1 MATWR
6 TRGRLGRLRL
16 AAEGLVI
23 GITHSLKPLGR
34 IRIPT
39 AARVTPALVWS
50 QIVPHRLP

>member
-6 TRGRLGRLRL
+6 TRGRLDRLGL
-16 AAEGLVI
+16 AAKGLSV

-39 AARVTPALVWS
+39 AARVTPALVGS